1 MHQLPQRTSLVAQI
15 CTILRECLTAGEW
28 QGHLPGE
35 LELCRRLRVSR
46 VALRAAL
53 ARLQEEG
60 HLAGG
65 QGKRREIISK
75 TPQAKSRRAKKPERV
90 LLLSPVPLAKLNASK
105 LLWMDELREHV
116 GAQGLAMDFIVS
128 AAASR
133 PRPARILV
141 ELTAQHPG
149 AVWVLLRALPPMQRW
164 FLDSHLP
171 VVIAGSHF
179 PDIPL
184 PCVDID
190 YHATCRHAAGRL
202 LAKGCEQLGLVIPQE
217 MMAGDRDSEAGFRA
231 GAGGRSVTLARH
243 DGTPDGLCRSLD
255 AMMKDTPPRG
265 LLVCHSFHAVTALSH
280 LLRRGYKVP
289 LQMRLISR
297 DDDPFL
303 EHVMPVP
310 ARYAMSP
317 ETYARHIARL
327 IGRLLDG
334 EHPVAADLL
343 LPKFLPGGTMG

>member
-1 MHQLPQRTSLVAQI
+1 MHQLPQRTSLVAQT

-46 VALRAAL
+46 VTLRAAL

-60 HLAGG
+60 CIGGG
-65 QGKRREIISK
+65 QGKRRAIIAQPS
-75 TPQAKSRRAKKPERV
+75 PAKSRRVKKPDRV
-90 LLLSPVPLAKLNASK
+90 ILLSPEPLAKLNSSK

-116 GAQGLAMDFIVS
+116 AAQGLGMDFIVS

-133 PRPARILV
+133 PRPARVLA
-141 ELTAQHPG
+141 ELTEQHPG
-149 AVWVLLRALPPMQRW
+149 AVWVLLRASPQKQRW
-164 FLDSHLP
+164 FQDAKLP
-171 VVIAGSHF
+171 VVVAGSHY
-179 PDIPL
+179 PGIAL

-202 LAKGCEQLGLVIPQE
+202 LAKGCGRLGLVIPQE
-217 MMAGDRDSEAGFRA
+217 MMAGDRDSEAGFRSGA
-231 GAGGRSVTLARH
+231 GAHPVVVARH

-255 AMMKDTPPRG
+255 AMLRESPPQG
-265 LLVCHSFHAVTALSH
+265 FLVCHSTHAVTALSH

-289 LQMRLISR
+289 QQMLLIAR

-303 EHVMPVP
+303 EHVTPAP

-317 ETYARHIARL
+317 VTYARHVARL

-334 EHPVAADLL
+334 EHPVKADLL